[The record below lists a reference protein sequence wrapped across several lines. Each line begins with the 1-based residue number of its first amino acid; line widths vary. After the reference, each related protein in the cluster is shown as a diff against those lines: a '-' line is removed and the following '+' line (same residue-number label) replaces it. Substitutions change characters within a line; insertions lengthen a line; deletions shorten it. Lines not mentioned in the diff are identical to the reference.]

1 MTDENRMQKL
11 ISFLKEKGFVYPN
24 SLIYGG
30 MANSW
35 DLGPL
40 GTELVESIKR
50 AWWDRFVRGRSDME
64 SVSSALIMNPKVW
77 EASGHT
83 SGFCDPLVECK
94 SCHTR
99 HRADH
104 LVSESDW
111 QKMEEEMKKEDDT
124 ESFVNEKLPSCSE
137 CGKSDYTAP
146 RNFNLM
152 FKTFVGPVEDDASV
166 AYLRPETAQGM
177 FVNFSNV
184 LSSTRRTLPF
194 GIAQIGKAFRNEITP
209 KNYIFR
215 TREFEQMEIEYFIKK
230 PEKDED
236 WQEHFEY
243 WREEMRSWLDLL
255 GIKRENVTENDIP
268 KEELAH
274 YSKKTVDFEYH
285 YPFGVKELYGLAYRT
300 DYDLKNHEK
309 MSGENM
315 KYRDPKTGEEY
326 WPHVIEPT
334 FGVERTLLAVI
345 AEHYDEEDLEDGDRR
360 TVLRFPFFL
369 SPIKA
374 AVLPLMKNK
383 PELVEKAKQ
392 IFGEISPEFVCQY
405 DETGSIGKRYRRQ
418 DEIGTPLCVTVD
430 YQTLEDDTV
439 TLRERDSMQQV
450 RVPIK
455 DLSENLKNA
464 IKNGDMSLFNG

>member
-1 MTDENRMQKL
+1 MTDKMQRI
-11 ISFLKEKGFVYPN
+11 ISFCKEKGFVYPN

-35 DLGPL
+35 DYGPL
-40 GTELVESIKR
+40 GIELIENIKR
-50 AWWDRFVRGRSDME
+50 TWWDRFVRGRTDM
-64 SVSSALIMNPKVW
+64 VGISSALIMNPKVW

-94 SCHTR
+94 SCHAR

-111 QKMEEEMKKEDDT
+111 KKMEVEMEKEDDK
-124 ESFVNEKLPSCSE
+124 EGFVNKNLPSCPNCE
-137 CGKSDYTAP
+137 KKDYTAP

-152 FKTFVGPVEDDASV
+152 FKTFVGPVENDASV

-215 TREFEQMEIEYFIKK
+215 TREFEQMEIEYFIEK
-230 PEKDED
+230 PEKEED

-255 GIKRENVTENDIP
+255 GIDRKNIKENDIP
-268 KEELAH
+268 REELAH

-345 AEHYDEEDLEDGDRR
+345 TEHYDEEDLGDGDKR
-360 TVLRFPFFL
+360 TVLRLPFFL
-369 SPIKA
+369 SPVKA
-374 AVLPLMKNK
+374 AVLPLLKNK
-383 PELVEKAKQ
+383 SELTKKA
-392 IFGEISPEFVCQY
+392 GEIFEELSCDIACHY
-405 DETGSIGKRYRRQ
+405 DESGSIGKRYRRQ
-418 DEIGTPLCVTVD
+418 DEIGTPVCITID
-430 YQTLEDDTV
+430 HDTIKDDTV
-439 TLRERDSMQQV
+439 TLRERDSMKQV
-450 RVPIK
+450 RIEKSRLKEVLK
-455 DLSENLKNA
+455 DVVK
-464 IKNGDMSLFNG
+464 GDTSLFRQDA